1 MSTIK
6 VNKVTPVSGT
16 TLTLSASSETVN
28 TGSFSLKDGNMTV
41 SGSLFQS
48 GSSGTSVQFIDDT
61 FITGSLIVSGSATVT
76 GDLTI
81 NGTTTTINSTTLT
94 VDDKNIELA
103 STASPSDTTADG
115 GGITLRGGGGQ
126 NYTISWSNSDNRWH
140 YNQGIELDAGDL
152 IVDGGNVGIGTT
164 SPDSVLD
171 VVADISD
178 GGPQL
183 IIDQKV
189 MQSTTGC

>member
-115 GGITLRGGGGQ
+115 GGITLRGDTA
-126 NYTISWSNSDNRWH
+126 YTIAWSNADDRWH
-140 YNQGIELDAGDL
+140 YNKGIELDAGEL
-152 IVDGGNVGIGTT
+152 IVEAGNVGIGTT
-164 SPDSVLD
+164 NPSQAIH
-171 VVADISD
+171 VVES
-178 GGPQL
+178 GGAQMML
-183 IIDQKV
+183 HR
-189 MQSTTGC
+189 SAA